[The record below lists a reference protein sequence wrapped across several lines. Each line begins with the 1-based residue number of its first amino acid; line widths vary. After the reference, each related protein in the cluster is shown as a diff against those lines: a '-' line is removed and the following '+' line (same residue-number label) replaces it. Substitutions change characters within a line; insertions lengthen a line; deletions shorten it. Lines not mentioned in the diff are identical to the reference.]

1 MKFLKKKTTLTV
13 GVIGAGRIGRLH
25 IQSLAVHI
33 PEATVAAVADVSLPA
48 AKEMADKYNIR
59 SAYSDYQ
66 KILKDRNIDAVII
79 CSPTDTHAQYIQE
92 AAAKGKHIFC
102 EKPVD
107 LTLNNIKAAISAV
120 EKAGVKL
127 MVGFNRRFDPNFLKI
142 YEMVKSGAI
151 GEPHILRITSR
162 DPEPPPPAYVK
173 VSGGIFLDMAIHDFD
188 MARYL
193 VGSDVVEVFAKGNV
207 LVDPAIGAAGDID
220 TAVTTV
226 TFANGA
232 LGTIDNS
239 RKAVYGYDQRAELFG
254 SKGMVKIGNN
264 TPDKHVYF
272 DNEGGHAS
280 KLLHFFMDRYTE
292 SYLREMK
299 IFVEAV
305 LMGGEIPVTGRDG
318 LLSVAIGLA
327 AKKSMQE
334 NRPVQVS
341 EILSGE
347 TQGMGYGGWGMGM
360 ARSAL
365 IDNQQSMKDGITTK
379 PHSQY
384 PIPVS

>member
-1 MKFLKKKTTLTV
+1 MILVKRKTGLTL
-13 GVIGAGRIGRLH
+13 GVIGAGRIGKLH

-33 PEATVAAVADVSLPA
+33 PEATVAAVADVNLDA
-48 AKEMADKYNIR
+48 AKEMAEKYDIR

-66 KILKDRNIDAVII
+66 KILKDRKIDAVVI

-92 AAAKGKHIFC
+92 AAARGKHIFC

-107 LTLNNIKAAISAV
+107 LSLSNIKAAISAV

-127 MVGFNRRFDPNFLKI
+127 MVGFNRRFDPNFLRI
-142 YEMVKSGAI
+142 HEMVKSGAI

-162 DPEPPPPAYVK
+162 DPEPPPPSYVK

-193 VGSDVVEVFAKGNV
+193 VGSEVVEVFAKGNV
-207 LVDPAIGAAGDID
+207 LVDPAIGQAGDVD
-220 TAVTTV
+220 TAVTTL

-239 RKAVYGYDQRAELFG
+239 RRAVYGYDQRAEVFG
-254 SKGMVKIGNN
+254 SKGMVNIGNN
-264 TPDKHVYF
+264 TPDTHAF
-272 DNEGGHAS
+272 FNNEGKHAA

-292 SYLREMK
+292 SYYREMK

-305 LMGGEIPVTGRDG
+305 LNGTEVPVGGRDG

-327 AKKSMQE
+327 AKKSME
-334 NRPVQVS
+334 DNRPIKVS
-341 EILSGE
+341 EILERG
-347 TQGMGYGGWGMGM
+347 
-360 ARSAL
+360 
-365 IDNQQSMKDGITTK
+365 
-379 PHSQY
+379 
-384 PIPVS
+384 